1 MVKGQT
7 YGIKYPF
14 SNNNIDNIYMDVNK
28 TYSESIKSQ
37 VVHVVFTPRGQM
49 VRNPDFGTNLINYIF
64 GPKDDETYAEIK
76 SEITR
81 QVNKYVPAAKF
92 KDITVYSDETSE
104 NGVIVSL
111 SYSVTIGNKIEDT
124 TVSIKL

>member
-64 GPKDDETYAEIK
+64 GPKDDESYAEIK

>member
-37 VVHVVFTPRGQM
+37 VVHVVFTPKGQM

-64 GPKDDETYAEIK
+64 GPKDDENYAEIK

-92 KDITVYSDETSE
+92 KDIEVYGDETSE

-111 SYSVTIGNKIEDT
+111 SYSVTIGNKVEDT

>member
-64 GPKDDETYAEIK
+64 GPKDDESYAEIK
-76 SEITR
+76 GEITR

-92 KDITVYSDETSE
+92 KDITVYNDETSE

>member
-1 MVKGQT
+1 MANVQH
-7 YGIKYPF
+7 YGIRYPF
-14 SNNNIDNIYMDVNK
+14 SNTNLDNIYMDVNK

-64 GPKDDETYAEIK
+64 GPKDDESYAEIK